1 MMRSKQLKIMPAK
14 RVILVGC
21 IALMAVGVV
30 LTTHKITSLSDRL
43 TSSQSKLVWYMLS
56 LSKEYDALMTLLARY
71 QGGKSSFDNVAVQHE
86 ILWSRFPVAINM
98 AREHTASQPNPRMLL
113 NAIYRD
119 LQASEASFYALRFST
134 HNIGDVMA
142 RYRQQR
148 QQLED
153 YFAQTLSLPGNGYR
167 EHTRLLNQLGQL
179 TTMMTLGMMAVGA
192 TVLLL
197 IAHDAKRYYKLA
209 REDQLTGLNN
219 RHWLFD
225 ALNHRFATS
234 TEGVAILV
242 IDLDGFKAIND
253 THGHDVGDVF
263 LRTLAKRFA
272 DELPSHAVIARLGG
286 DEFAAIIPYQEA
298 NMPGEIATTLVNIAQ
313 RQSVLLGHR
322 CKVSASIGLAFGQN
336 NISGERLLR
345 YADTAMYAAK
355 HGGKNQ
361 YRVYH
366 DAMQASD
373 HRLHS
378 RGARRPALESDD
390 SNETQTDQGDAFKV
404 SLATI
409 RQISKPNAR
418 E

>member
-1 MMRSKQLKIMPAK
+1 MMRSKQLNIMPVK
-14 RVILVGC
+14 RLMLVGC
-21 IALMAVGVV
+21 IALLAVGVV
-30 LTTHKITSLSDRL
+30 VTTHKITSLSDRL

-56 LSKEYDALMTLLARY
+56 LSNEYDALLTMLKRY
-71 QGGKSSFDNVAVQHE
+71 QGGESSFDHVAVQHE
-86 ILWSRFPVAINM
+86 ILWSRFPVTINM
-98 AREHTASQPNPRMLL
+98 ASKQTASKTNPRALL
-113 NAIYRD
+113 NTIYSE
-119 LQASEASFYALRFST
+119 LKASEASFYALRFST
-134 HNIGDVMA
+134 HNIDDVMA
-142 RYRQQR
+142 HYRQQQ
-148 QQLED
+148 QQLEN
-153 YFAQTLSLPGNGYR
+153 YFARTLAVPDSGYR

-179 TTMMTLGMMAVGA
+179 TTVMTLGMIAVGA

-272 DELPSHAVIARLGG
+272 DELPRNAVIARLGG

-298 NMPGEIATTLVNIAQ
+298 NTPGEIATTLVNIAQ

-336 NISGERLLR
+336 NIGGERLLR
-345 YADTAMYAAK
+345 YADMAMYAAK

-366 DAMQASD
+366 DAMQASTQ
-373 HRLHS
+373 RLHS
-378 RGARRPALESDD
+378 RSARRPALESDGTSD
-390 SNETQTDQGDAFKV
+390 TQPDKGDAFKV
-404 SLATI
+404 SLSAI
-409 RQISKPNAR
+409 RHFNKPDAR